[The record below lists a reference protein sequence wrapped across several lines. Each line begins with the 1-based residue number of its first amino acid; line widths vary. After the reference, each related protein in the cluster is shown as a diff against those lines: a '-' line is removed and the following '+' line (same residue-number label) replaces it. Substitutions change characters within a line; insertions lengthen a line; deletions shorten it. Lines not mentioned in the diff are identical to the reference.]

1 MKKSIDIERQC
12 WANAQYSRREYLEI
26 PTSVPQQNLK
36 EKVYQILETRDEL
49 VDKND
54 IDNCHRL
61 RYKERT
67 IVKFFQPKDYKQ
79 VLQCKQDLWSVNMS
93 NLDLPEG
100 TKLFIKESLC
110 TYYKGIW
117 AICKKLWNRK
127 QIHSFFTAN
136 DIIKFRFE
144 EHGSV
149 NVVTH

>member
-1 MKKSIDIERQC
+1 
-12 WANAQYSRREYLEI
+12 
-26 PTSVPQQNLK
+26 
-36 EKVYQILETRDEL
+36 
-49 VDKND
+49 
-54 IDNCHRL
+54 
-61 RYKERT
+61 
-67 IVKFFQPKDYKQ
+67 
-79 VLQCKQDLWSVNMS
+79 MS

-110 TYYKGIW
+110 PYYKGIW

-149 NVVTH
+149 NVVTHLQDLKDLFSVIDFDVLYVSLLNGIMLGTFSLLTHQRDISSLFLKGEGSSRSDSNQAQVAGMKLIQHLLQWR